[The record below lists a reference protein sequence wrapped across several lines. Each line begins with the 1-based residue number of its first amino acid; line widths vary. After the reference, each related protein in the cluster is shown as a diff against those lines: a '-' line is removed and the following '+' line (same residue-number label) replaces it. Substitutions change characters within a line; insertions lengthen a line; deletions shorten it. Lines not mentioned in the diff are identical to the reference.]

1 MLGWKQAAREH
12 MGPMAG
18 DNEADLDLD
27 SIATAAR
34 QRSPGHRGGRSPVYD
49 LMWDHHAR
57 LAPELGRPRRPN
69 WAAVAQALGDQG
81 VLDGAG
87 QALAAA
93 SAETVR
99 KTWWKV
105 CRDKEAVAAGATR
118 RRRGAKQGQAALSPP
133 ASAGPVGKDG
143 LLPPGIEPVEP
154 GPPEGRYQFRL
165 AGGPKIWTK
174 DEPKPE

>member
-1 MLGWKQAAREH
+1 

>member
-1 MLGWKQAAREH
+1 
-12 MGPMAG
+12 MAG
-18 DNEADLDLD
+18 NGEAGADVDLDR
-27 SIATAAR
+27 IVAAAR
-34 QRSPGHRGGRSPVYD
+34 QRSPGHRGGRSPVYE

-105 CRDKEAVAAGATR
+105 CRDKEAVATGATWR
-118 RRRGAKQGQAALSPP
+118 RAKRGQAAPLPPLP
-133 ASAGPVGKDG
+133 ASADSAGEHRM
-143 LLPPGIEPVEP
+143 LPPGVEP
-154 GPPEGRYQFRL
+154 LEEPPPRFTFEFVRAKG
-165 AGGPKIWTK
+165 WTK
-174 DEPKPE
+174 TE